1 MNADKMTLS
10 NNQDCNLE
18 TEGLTLEP
26 SLEDILAQPDK
37 HSWEELAY
45 IWEKW
50 RDATGRKMRNEFK
63 EYIDIY
69 NEAANANSKL
79 NSAESREPND

>member
-1 MNADKMTLS
+1 MTIS
-10 NNQDCNLE
+10 NYQDCDTD

-45 IWEKW
+45 IWEQW

-69 NEAANANSKL
+69 NEAANANS
-79 NSAESREPND
+79 E